1 MMTVPVEQ
9 KKGRPRSWAG
19 PWLFLFAVAVVHG
32 AVYAIDADAVIKA
45 VALLQPLLLRIVPA
59 LALVFVFLVLINAF
73 VDRQWVGHR
82 LGTAAGIKGWVL
94 TVTAGIL
101 SAGPI
106 YAWYPLLGELK
117 SKGMSNALIAAFLY
131 ARALKLPLLPIMAHY
146 FGFAYT
152 LTVSICIIVSSVL
165 TGLLTSLLADFS
177 FESQKSKKEFPNH
190 ENRHRRNRDE

>member
-1 MMTVPVEQ
+1 MTVPVER
-9 KKGRPRSWAG
+9 KKGRSRSWAG
-19 PWLFLFAVAVVHG
+19 PWLFLFAVAVIHG
-32 AVYAIDADAVIKA
+32 VVYAVDADAVIKA

-73 VDRQWVGHR
+73 VDRQWVGRR

-94 TVTAGIL
+94 TVTAGVL

-152 LTVSICIIVSSVL
+152 LTVSICIVVSSVL

-177 FESQKSKKEFPNH
+177 FTSQERSSPNH
-190 ENRHRRNRDE
+190 ENRHRHNRNE